1 MGFPNPD
8 KQTMSVTY
16 SAPTFD
22 REACLL
28 PIISFTNQKR
38 ALLYMHT
45 HTHTHV
51 PLFPQPFFFI
61 RLVFFFLNSSLFSAQ
76 VYFYPS
82 VHGRSQRNDEA
93 WETCSSPWQLY
104 SKPPLSKTCFS
115 SAIYTFV
122 PLILMSHLLSSVFR
136 CFFPPNAIR
145 CVFFPPML
153 PFQDPHL
160 YTLPTPPSF
169 LSPQERIELSFPLWT
184 NGRAVVE

>member
-8 KQTMSVTY
+8 KETMSVTY
-16 SAPTFD
+16 SATTFD

-38 ALLYMHT
+38 APPHT
-45 HTHTHV
+45 HTQV

-104 SKPPLSKTCFS
+104 SKPPLSNTCFS

-122 PLILMSHLLSSVFR
+122 PLILLSHLLSSVFC
-136 CFFPPNAIR
+136 CFFPPHAIWWS
-145 CVFFPPML
+145 FSHASFPGSSSLHTAPL
-153 PFQDPHL
+153 
-160 YTLPTPPSF
+160 
-169 LSPQERIELSFPLWT
+169 LSPQERIELSFPL
-184 NGRAVVE
+184 